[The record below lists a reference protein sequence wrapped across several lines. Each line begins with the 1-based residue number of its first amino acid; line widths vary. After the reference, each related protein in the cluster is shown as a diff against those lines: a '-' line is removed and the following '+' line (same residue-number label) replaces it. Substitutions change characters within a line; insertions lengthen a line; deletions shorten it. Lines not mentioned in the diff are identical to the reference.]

1 MADPARK
8 LRTCQEKQAK
18 REAEAMVR
26 ASLFV
31 FPPKR
36 GGVAYHSIRK
46 SLESG
51 GLSIIRINCSIC
63 MYIYIYVVYIMS
75 LSIIIPT
82 YSCYI

>member
-63 MYIYIYVVYIMS
+63 MYIYIYM
-75 LSIIIPT
+75 
-82 YSCYI
+82 